1 MLPDGPAIMLVLKW
15 DSRIDDISSAC
26 SDLVD
31 KLISKRKNNTSCKE
45 FLPSREECPHC
56 HRSHEA
62 REYAYALVTA
72 ILDRIMKSDEIV
84 EVLQKQGFNISY

>member
-45 FLPSREECPHC
+45 FLPS
-56 HRSHEA
+56 SHEA

>member
-1 MLPDGPAIMLVLKW
+1 MLVLKW
-15 DSRIDDISSAC
+15 DSRIGDISSAC

-31 KLISKRKNNTSCKE
+31 KLISKMKNNTSCKE
-45 FLPSREECPHC
+45 FLPSREERPHC

-72 ILDRIMKSDEIV
+72 ILYRIMKSDEIV